1 MFGTILME
9 KNKYG
14 KVGVSYVRSYKF
26 FAPHLNSDDVVD
38 TLNRILPNKA
48 NKNDLNKHLNFM
60 SFDKSN
66 RSVWRPN

>member
-9 KNKYG
+9 KKKCG
-14 KVGVSYVRSYKF
+14 KVGVSNVRSYKF
-26 FAPHLNSDDVVD
+26 FAPHLDSDDVVD
-38 TLNRILPNKA
+38 MDTLNSILPNRT

-66 RSVWRPN
+66 RSV

>member
-9 KNKYG
+9 KKKCG
-14 KVGVSYVRSYKF
+14 KVGVSNVRSYTF
-26 FAPHLNSDDVVD
+26 FAPHLDSDDVVD
-38 TLNRILPNKA
+38 TLNSILPNRA

-66 RSVWRPN
+66 RSV